1 MEILDNNT
9 YSYNFRELESTDYLN
24 QSAYIS
30 SRPIADAKRTGTRT
44 RKLRLGANVGHKSKV
59 ISSRRKKNKSAKRAR
74 RKNR

>member
-1 MEILDNNT
+1 MEIFDNNT
-9 YSYNFRELESTDYLN
+9 YSYSLRELESTDYFN
-24 QSAYIS
+24 QYQSTYVS
-30 SRPIADAKRTGTRT
+30 SRPIARTGTRT